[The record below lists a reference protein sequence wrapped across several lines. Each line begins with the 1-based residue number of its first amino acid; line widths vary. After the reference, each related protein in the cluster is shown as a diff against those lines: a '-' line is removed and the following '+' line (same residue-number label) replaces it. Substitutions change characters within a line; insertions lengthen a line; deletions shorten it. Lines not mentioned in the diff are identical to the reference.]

1 MMIFSKVKK
10 SLQIEA
16 VPLSC
21 FHSASLLFV
30 ILLVMLSLFHHHCA
44 KAMTLSDLRNNSTSF
59 EASSLL
65 TMSCIC
71 KITELLLSF

>member
-1 MMIFSKVKK
+1 
-10 SLQIEA
+10 
-16 VPLSC
+16 
-21 FHSASLLFV
+21 
-30 ILLVMLSLFHHHCA
+30 
-44 KAMTLSDLRNNSTSF
+44 MTLSDLRNNSTSF